1 MYFYISPNN
10 EMRRW
15 MKSEIKVFK
24 ALSDPNRLRI
34 IKMLEVSKMC
44 VCEITSLIKLA
55 PSTISKHLSLLKDA
69 GLIEDSKKGK
79 WVYYNLSPQKNVT
92 DYLSFIKTRINDDE
106 TILKDREIVN
116 SGKLKNIC
124 EIN

>member
-1 MYFYISPNN
+1 
-10 EMRRW
+10 